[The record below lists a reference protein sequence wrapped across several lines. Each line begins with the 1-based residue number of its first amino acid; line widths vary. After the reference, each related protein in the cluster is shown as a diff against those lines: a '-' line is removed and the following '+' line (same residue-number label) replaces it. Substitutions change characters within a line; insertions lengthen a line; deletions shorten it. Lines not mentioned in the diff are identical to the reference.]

1 MPGGV
6 NQVEKILLLLIL
18 IRHLY
23 GVALDGDSALTFKI
37 HIVKNLIVKITLIN
51 GTGLLKKSVGKSAL
65 AMVYVRYYAKVAYI
79 FHQSPFG
86 SIQVQIYT
94 I

>member
-1 MPGGV
+1 
-6 NQVEKILLLLIL
+6 
-18 IRHLY
+18 
-23 GVALDGDSALTFKI
+23 VALDGDSALTFKI

-79 FHQSPFG
+79 FHQSSFG